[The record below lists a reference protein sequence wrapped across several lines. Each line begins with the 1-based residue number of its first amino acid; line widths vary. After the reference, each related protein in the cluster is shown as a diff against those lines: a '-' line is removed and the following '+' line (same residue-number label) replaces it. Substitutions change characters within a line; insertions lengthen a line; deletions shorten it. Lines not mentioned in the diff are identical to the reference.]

1 MLTIFKRK
9 ESQFWQIRGTVRV
22 GRKIKTITKESTGT
36 SNKAEARRI
45 CDMRHDQIKESFLAV
60 LDMTWEECFERM
72 LENPKHHPSKERM
85 SIFERVRKLAGKYEL
100 NEFNDDLIFR
110 LAYEQHPVLK
120 QWKGKKLRDL
130 PYAERQLASSKNNTA
145 NTCFIMPISKVLHYG
160 AKQGWCNDPTIE
172 HFEVLNARA
181 RHKEIF
187 SVEDVK
193 AIEEKCT
200 DEHIKF
206 LFIFLIYSGCRI
218 SEALNMNWNE
228 TNPENDDRPM
238 IDLEN
243 DELNIFMFKTQEWI
257 TKPMHKKIREYLE
270 RINYR
275 EEKLFEW
282 NHLHDR
288 QNNPS
293 GIPTRWWAM
302 CQQAGVKYKNRHACR
317 HTHASWLGKK
327 ASLQSLM
334 TAVGWKS
341 PKVALGYVKTDRDE
355 VKQMINGLPE

>member
-1 MLTIFKRK
+1 MLTIFKRD
-9 ESQFWQIRGTVRV
+9 ESPYWQIRGTVKL
-22 GRKIKTITKESTGT
+22 GRKVKTINKLSTGRI
-36 SNKAEARRI
+36 NQKEAKDECDRVNAEIIRNFEQED
-45 CDMRHDQIKESFLAV
+45 C
-60 LDMTWEECFERM
+60 MTWTECFERM
-72 LENPKHHPSKERM
+72 KKNPKHCPSQQRM
-85 SIFERVRKLAGKYEL
+85 SVFKRVEKLAGDYEL
-100 NEFNDDLIFR
+100 RDFNDDLIFE
-110 LAYEQHPVLK
+110 LAYKQYPNLK
-120 QWKGKKLRDL
+120 QWEGKKLRDL
-130 PYAERQLASSKNNTA
+130 PYAERQLASSKFNSA
-145 NTCFIMPISKVLHYG
+145 NAGIILPISKVLHYG

-181 RHKEIF
+181 KHKEKF
-187 SVEDVK
+187 SIEDVR

-200 DEHIKF
+200 DEGIKF
-206 LFIFLIYSGCRI
+206 LFIFLIYAGCRI
-218 SEALNMNWNE
+218 SEALNMHWQD

-238 IDLEN
+238 IDLEQ
-243 DELNIFMFKTQEWI
+243 DELNIWQFKTQEWI
-257 TKPMHKKIREYLE
+257 TKPMHPKLKEYLE

-282 NHLHDR
+282 DHLHDR

-327 ASLQSLM
+327 NSLQALM

-341 PKVALGYVKTDRDE
+341 SKVALGYVHTDKKE
-355 VKQMINGLPE
+355 VKDMINGLPE